1 MAHFIDFQVGVE
13 NPTDDPDV
21 EVSQYWDSLKSF
33 IDDGEDD
40 AVGRGFYHKLE
51 NFNISVDETLEE
63 EYKKSLVDIQ
73 NLECSNFCET
83 SEEKDEV
90 DELQMLRKEWINSKK
105 LFYHYLL
112 KMKMKVLIHLSML
125 YFLQ

>member
-63 EYKKSLVDIQ
+63 EYKKSLVDMQ
-73 NLECSNFCET
+73 NLECSNFGET
-83 SEEKDEV
+83 SEEEGEV
-90 DELQMLRKEWINSKK
+90 DEFKHVEKRVDKFEETILPLPSENENVNS
-105 LFYHYLL
+105 YIVCN
-112 KMKMKVLIHLSML
+112 KVRS
-125 YFLQ
+125 

>member
-51 NFNISVDETLEE
+51 NSNISVDETLEE
-63 EYKKSLVDIQ
+63 EYKKSLVDMQ

-83 SEEKDEV
+83 SEEEGEV
-90 DELQMLRKEWINSKK
+90 DEFKHVEKRVDKFEETILQLPSENENVNSSIVCN
-105 LFYHYLL
+105 
-112 KMKMKVLIHLSML
+112 KVRS
-125 YFLQ
+125 

>member
-13 NPTDDPDV
+13 SPTDDPDV

-83 SEEKDEV
+83 SEEEGEV
-90 DELQMLRKEWINSKK
+90 DEFKHVEKRVDKFEETILQLPSENENVNS
-105 LFYHYLL
+105 YIVCN
-112 KMKMKVLIHLSML
+112 KVRS
-125 YFLQ
+125 

>member
-51 NFNISVDETLEE
+51 NFNISVD
-63 EYKKSLVDIQ
+63 
-73 NLECSNFCET
+73 
-83 SEEKDEV
+83 
-90 DELQMLRKEWINSKK
+90 
-105 LFYHYLL
+105 
-112 KMKMKVLIHLSML
+112 
-125 YFLQ
+125 

>member
-63 EYKKSLVDIQ
+63 EYKKSLVDMQ

-83 SEEKDEV
+83 SEEEGEV
-90 DELQMLRKEWINSKK
+90 DEFKHVEKRVDKFEETILQLPSENENVNS
-105 LFYHYLL
+105 YIVCN
-112 KMKMKVLIHLSML
+112 KVRS
-125 YFLQ
+125 